1 VHIAVLPRSNLFAVG
16 RSLLA
21 AWLLATLMGASSAA
35 PMENSETADKAAGGH
50 LARLHQDAEQGSPLA
65 QYLLGAFYQL
75 GEAIPQDYAEAA
87 NWYGRA
93 ADQGL
98 AVAQFALGA
107 MYARGEGVPE
117 DVVRAHIWLSLSAT
131 HAAQIPGARKL
142 TREAQ
147 ELRDEVA
154 QKMTPEQILE
164 AEQLA
169 REWKPKRE
177 R

>member
-1 VHIAVLPRSNLFAVG
+1 
-16 RSLLA
+16 
-21 AWLLATLMGASSAA
+21 M
-35 PMENSETADKAAGGH
+35 
-50 LARLHQDAEQGSPLA
+50 DAH
-65 QYLLGAFYQL
+65 
-75 GEAIPQDYAEAA
+75 
-87 NWYGRA
+87 
-93 ADQGL
+93 QGL

-131 HAAQIPGARKL
+131 HAAQITGARKL

>member
-1 VHIAVLPRSNLFAVG
+1 MI
-16 RSLLA
+16 
-21 AWLLATLMGASSAA
+21 
-35 PMENSETADKAAGGH
+35 
-50 LARLHQDAEQGSPLA
+50 
-65 QYLLGAFYQL
+65 
-75 GEAIPQDYAEAA
+75 
-87 NWYGRA
+87 
-93 ADQGL
+93 
-98 AVAQFALGA
+98 
-107 MYARGEGVPE
+107 
-117 DVVRAHIWLSLSAT
+117 SLSAT

-164 AEQLA
+164 QLA

>member
-1 VHIAVLPRSNLFAVG
+1 
-16 RSLLA
+16 
-21 AWLLATLMGASSAA
+21 M
-35 PMENSETADKAAGGH
+35 D
-50 LARLHQDAEQGSPLA
+50 ARLTKDLRSRSSLSVQCMP
-65 QYLLGAFYQL
+65 GARVCRRM
-75 GEAIPQDYAEAA
+75 I
-87 NWYGRA
+87 
-93 ADQGL
+93 
-98 AVAQFALGA
+98 
-107 MYARGEGVPE
+107 
-117 DVVRAHIWLSLSAT
+117 SLSAT

-164 AEQLA
+164 QLA